1 MSAEAREEAEPK
13 KEKLRHKVPR
23 QVGAAIDL
31 LHGVRV
37 GRKALQARAESEKR
51 QEEMI
56 EEKIFEM
63 FDKAELDGGAGRVA
77 QASVSRSDVPT
88 IEDWEKLER
97 YVIRT
102 GELDLFQRRLS
113 VEACRERW
121 GQKKAIPGVAV
132 FTRVRLHLT
141 KRK

>member
-1 MSAEAREEAEPK
+1 MSEETREECGPK
-13 KEKLRHKVPR
+13 KERLRFKVPR

-31 LHGVRV
+31 LHGVRAA
-37 GRKALQARAESEKR
+37 RKALQARAESEKR

-56 EEKIFEM
+56 EERIFKM

-88 IEDWEKLER
+88 IEDWEKLENH
-97 YVIRT
+97 VIRT

-121 GQKKAIPGVAV
+121 GQRKAIPGVGT